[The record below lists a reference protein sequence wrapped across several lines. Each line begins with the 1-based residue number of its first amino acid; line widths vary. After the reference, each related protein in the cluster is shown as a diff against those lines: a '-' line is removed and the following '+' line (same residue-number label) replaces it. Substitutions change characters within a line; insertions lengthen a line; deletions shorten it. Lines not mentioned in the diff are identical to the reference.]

1 MVQARATCRCLHR
14 IEHVLLLL
22 LRSFKRDEQ
31 RHTIAHHT
39 FTPKKVE
46 FRQGNPLDFKAA
58 RFFRSDFWNPAS
70 LTGMAGPGASR
81 LQNGLVVAFWSNSED
96 ADAAELNSHHF
107 HSFIFL
113 PNRFPIPNR
122 SWTGS
127 NGWVPLVVPR
137 IKFDQMPQL
146 LKLRKGEFQM
156 LGNDGFYTPGEMGRR
171 GSLVVT
177 GSSLQMF
184 IYEVS
189 GCELRDRFRG
199 LVAWTMKQ

>member
-58 RFFRSDFWNPAS
+58 RFFRSDFLNPAS

-81 LQNGLVVAFWSNSED
+81 LQNGLLVAF
-96 ADAAELNSHHF
+96 
-107 HSFIFL
+107 
-113 PNRFPIPNR
+113 
-122 SWTGS
+122 
-127 NGWVPLVVPR
+127 
-137 IKFDQMPQL
+137 
-146 LKLRKGEFQM
+146 
-156 LGNDGFYTPGEMGRR
+156 
-171 GSLVVT
+171 
-177 GSSLQMF
+177 
-184 IYEVS
+184 
-189 GCELRDRFRG
+189 
-199 LVAWTMKQ
+199 